1 MKGIKGKVAL
11 VTGGSSGI
19 GRAASQIFG
28 REGAKVVIASRN
40 AAKAEEVVRAIAAAG
55 GEAVFIKTDVTVP
68 GEVKSLVSQIVKK
81 YGRLDIAFNN
91 AGIAGKLD
99 ATADCTEA
107 DWDISMNVNLR
118 SVFLCMKLELQQML
132 AQGSGS
138 IVNTA
143 SAAGLVALPGAVAY
157 NVAKWGTVGLTK
169 TAAIEYVK
177 KNIRV
182 NCVCPS
188 FVKTPITDGL
198 AAEYPDMIKAMFP
211 YQPIGRL
218 GLPEEIGE
226 AVVWLASEDASFV
239 TGAAFS
245 VDGGYVAM

>member
-11 VTGGSSGI
+11 VTGGGSGI
-19 GRAASQIFG
+19 GRATALIFG
-28 REGAKVVIASRN
+28 REGAKVVVANRS
-40 AAKAEEVVRAIAAAG
+40 AAKGEDTVKAIKAAG
-55 GEAVFIKTDVTVP
+55 GEATFIKTDVTNSK
-68 GEVKSLVSQIVKK
+68 EVQALVNQIVRTF
-81 YGRLDIAFNN
+81 GRLDIAFNN

-99 ATADCTEA
+99 TTADCTEE

-118 SVFLCMKLELQQML
+118 SVFLCMKYELQQML
-132 AQGSGS
+132 KQGGGA

-157 NVAKWGTVGLTK
+157 NAAKFATVGLTK
-169 TAAIEYVK
+169 TAAMDYVK
-177 KNIRV
+177 SNIRV

-198 AAEYPDMIKAMFP
+198 AAQYPEMIQKMFP

-218 GLPEEIGE
+218 GVPEEIGE
-226 AVVWLASEDASFV
+226 AVVWLSSEDASFV
-239 TGAAFS
+239 TGASFS
-245 VDGGYVAM
+245 VDGGYTAM

>member
-1 MKGIKGKVAL
+1 M
-11 VTGGSSGI
+11 
-19 GRAASQIFG
+19 
-28 REGAKVVIASRN
+28 
-40 AAKAEEVVRAIAAAG
+40 
-55 GEAVFIKTDVTVP
+55 
-68 GEVKSLVSQIVKK
+68 
-81 YGRLDIAFNN
+81 
-91 AGIAGKLD
+91 
-99 ATADCTEA
+99 
-107 DWDISMNVNLR
+107 
-118 SVFLCMKLELQQML
+118 
-132 AQGSGS
+132 
-138 IVNTA
+138 
-143 SAAGLVALPGAVAY
+143 AY

-169 TAAIEYVK
+169 TAAMDYVK

-226 AVVWLASEDASFV
+226 AVAWLASDDASFV

>member
-1 MKGIKGKVAL
+1 MKGIEGKVAL

-19 GRAASQIFG
+19 GKATALAFA
-28 REGAKVVIASRN
+28 REGASVIIASRN
-40 AAKAEEVVRAIAAAG
+40 AAKGEEVVSEIQKAG
-55 GEAVFIKTDVTVP
+55 GKAAFVKTDVTRSND
-68 GEVKSLVSQIVKK
+68 VKDLVDGIVRTHD
-81 YGRLDIAFNN
+81 RLDIAFNN

-99 ATADCTEA
+99 ATADCTEE

-118 SVFLCMKLELQQML
+118 SVFLCMKYELKQMVK
-132 AQGSGS
+132 QGSGS

-157 NVAKWGTVGLTK
+157 NVAKFGTVGLTK
-169 TAAIEYVK
+169 TAAIDYVK
-177 KNIRV
+177 NNIRV

-188 FVKTPITDGL
+188 FVKTPITDAL
-198 AAEYPDMIKAMFP
+198 VAEYPAMIQKMFP

-218 GLPEEIGE
+218 GEPDEIAN
-226 AVVWLASEDASFV
+226 AVVWLASDQASFV
-239 TGAAFS
+239 TGTAFS

>member
-1 MKGIKGKVAL
+1 MKGVKGKVAL

-19 GRAASQIFG
+19 GRAAAQIFG

-40 AAKAEEVVRAIAAAG
+40 SGRGEEAVKAIKSAG
-55 GEAVFIKTDVTVP
+55 GEAIFIKTDVTSSK
-68 GEVKSLVSQIVKK
+68 EVQSLVNQIVKT

-99 ATADCTEA
+99 ATANTTEE

-118 SVFLCMKLELQQML
+118 SVFLCMKYELIQML
-132 AQGSGS
+132 KQGGGA

-169 TAAIEYVK
+169 TAAIDYVK
-177 KNIRV
+177 SNIRV

-198 AAEYPDMIKAMFP
+198 AKEYPEMIQKMFP

-226 AVVWLASEDASFV
+226 AVVWLSSEDASFV

-245 VDGGYVAM
+245 IDGGYVAM

>member
-28 REGAKVVIASRN
+28 REGAKVVIASRDPS
-40 AAKAEEVVRAIAAAG
+40 KAEEVVRAITDAG
-55 GEAVFIKTDVTVP
+55 GEASFMKADVTSQ
-68 GEVKSLVSQIVKK
+68 KDIQSLVNQIVTK
-81 YGRLDIAFNN
+81 YGTLDIAFNN

-118 SVFLCMKLELQQML
+118 SVFLCMKYELQQML
-132 AQGSGS
+132 KQGSGS

-188 FVKTPITDGL
+188 FVKTPITDAL
-198 AAEYPDMIKAMFP
+198 ARDYPDMIKQMFP

>member
-19 GRAASQIFG
+19 GRAASEIFG

-40 AAKAEEVVRAIAAAG
+40 AAKAEEVVRGITDSG
-55 GEAVFIKTDVTVP
+55 GEAVFMKTDVTVP
-68 GEVKSLVSQIVKK
+68 EDVRSLVSQIVKK

-118 SVFLCMKLELQQML
+118 SVFLCMKYELKQML
-132 AQGSGS
+132 MQGAGS

-169 TAAIEYVK
+169 TAAIDYVK

-188 FVKTPITDGL
+188 FVKTPITDAL
-198 AAEYPDMIKAMFP
+198 AVDYPEMIKAMFP

-218 GLPEEIGE
+218 GLPEEIGQ